1 MVLEGRPAALSYSV
15 MSVHTGTLPTLSARL
30 LLLRVGHGAAAAA
43 ALFPR
48 FFVVKAT
55 ESLLEIFH

>member
-15 MSVHTGTLPTLSARL
+15 MSVHTATLPTLSARL

-43 ALFPR
+43 AALFPH
-48 FFVVKAT
+48 FFCR
-55 ESLLEIFH
+55 